1 MIYLDYNATT
11 PLCAA
16 ARAAMQPYFEE
27 KFGNPS
33 SVHRAGR
40 ETRAA
45 LDDARDRL
53 AALLGA
59 KPHEIIF
66 TSGGTEANN
75 LALLGLAR
83 QLAPNGKHLIS
94 NRAEH
99 HAVLHTLEHL
109 EKREGF
115 EITWLDL
122 SAEGLI
128 DPDELER
135 AIRPETA
142 LISIMTANNETG
154 VIQPMAE
161 IAVRC
166 QKHGVLLH
174 SDMVQSFGKIGS
186 QPVGRDSVDAAS
198 FGAHKFYGPKGVG
211 FLYLRSGLP
220 IDRIQFGGSHES
232 ERRPGTENVPAIV
245 GMAAAAEEALRSMP
259 NEQAREEELRDA
271 LWRGLERASPEL
283 QQNAATARRL
293 GNTLNVSFPGF
304 SSETLLMALDLED
317 ICASSGSACMVGSV
331 VASHVLLALG
341 LPMERAASAVRF
353 SLGKETTAPEIE
365 QTVARSKTNF
375 GAAQCPRALRISA
388 PCCRLASS
396 NSPSLLRS
404 PRARPDAIRRLRI
417 WRASFFS
424 NRAQLILPR
433 ASWSNGQAACAPP
446 RAGPNIE
453 SRASCLIAG

>member
-83 QLAPNGKHLIS
+83 RGAPNGKHLIS

-115 EITWLDL
+115 EVTWLDL
-122 SAEGLI
+122 SADGLV
-128 DPDELER
+128 DPDQLEQ
-135 AIRPETA
+135 AIRRETT
-142 LISIMTANNETG
+142 LVSIMTANNETG

-161 IAVRC
+161 IAARC

-186 QPVGRDSVDAAS
+186 QPVGRDSVEPEGEGLSEVSPAARQSLALPGRVRLTADAAS

-211 FLYLRSGLP
+211 FLYLRAGLP

-245 GMAAAAEEALRSMP
+245 GMAAAAEEILRDLP
-259 NEQAREEELRDA
+259 NEQAREEELRDE
-271 LWRGLERASPEL
+271 LWRGLERISPEL
-283 QQNAATARRL
+283 QQNAATAPRL

-304 SSETLLMALDLED
+304 SSETLLMALDLEG

-341 LPMERAASAVRF
+341 LPAERAASAVRF
-353 SLGKETTAPEIE
+353 SLGKGTSAPEIE
-365 QTVARSKTNF
+365 ETVAAVKRILERRHARARSE
-375 GAAQCPRALRISA
+375 SA
-388 PCCRLASS
+388 PHAVV
-396 NSPSLLRS
+396 
-404 PRARPDAIRRLRI
+404 
-417 WRASFFS
+417 
-424 NRAQLILPR
+424 
-433 ASWSNGQAACAPP
+433 
-446 RAGPNIE
+446 
-453 SRASCLIAG
+453 